1 MPSVSWMIHSPALP
15 WGRVTFTG
23 GRGQILLFIHRQ
35 FSLKRDWSRTWLSVR
50 LNPTRRPFASAPKP
64 VTQS

>member
-15 WGRVTFTG
+15 WGLVTLTG

-35 FSLKRDWSRTWLSVR
+35 FSL
-50 LNPTRRPFASAPKP
+50 
-64 VTQS
+64 